1 LDAIP
6 QAQRLQDFP
15 GGFLHRQD
23 LMTRVAILG
32 DGVLTV
38 GRRVHPI
45 VATETTREVDVPEAV
60 GG

>member
-6 QAQRLQDFP
+6 QAQRLQDFR

-32 DGVLTV
+32 DDVLTV